1 MAVLVTCMTKE
12 YSRIYDLQRIKSRT
26 KQRKICETEAWW
38 KNWWPEEILIATFLS
53 NKNIKDKKRNKRG
66 IYDLF
71 HKKNKSND
79 EKKFIYCCTVLF
91 KTERTGLKVTYYG
104 VFTVMDQGNYIQSKV
119 PTFRRT
125 DEAPRTFNHTFN
137 LQDQIH

>member
-1 MAVLVTCMTKE
+1 MMKKE
-12 YSRIYDLQRIKSRT
+12 R
-26 KQRKICETEAWW
+26 

-79 EKKFIYCCTVLF
+79 EKKFIYYCTVSF
-91 KTERTGLKVTYYG
+91 KTDRTGLKVTYYG
-104 VFTVMDQGNYIQSKV
+104 DESHGPRKLHSK
-119 PTFRRT
+119 
-125 DEAPRTFNHTFN
+125 
-137 LQDQIH
+137 

>member
-1 MAVLVTCMTKE
+1 MMKKE
-12 YSRIYDLQRIKSRT
+12 R
-26 KQRKICETEAWW
+26 

-79 EKKFIYCCTVLF
+79 EKSLFIVVQCRS
-91 KTERTGLKVTYYG
+91 KQTELG
-104 VFTVMDQGNYIQSKV
+104 
-119 PTFRRT
+119 
-125 DEAPRTFNHTFN
+125 
-137 LQDQIH
+137 